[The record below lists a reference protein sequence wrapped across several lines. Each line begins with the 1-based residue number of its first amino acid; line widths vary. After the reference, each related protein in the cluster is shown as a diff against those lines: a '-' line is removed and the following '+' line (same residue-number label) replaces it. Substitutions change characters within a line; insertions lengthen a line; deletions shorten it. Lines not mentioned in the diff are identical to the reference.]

1 MSRDLFTFE
10 SITLKTVE
18 PSDIAEMQNILN
30 RASYY
35 HTTILQ
41 QSPAGLADRCFRAE
55 VPTVSGS
62 RVFRHLFLGSDAR
75 VGISP
80 SFALDVFVGFPNYK
94 IASVALFVIREDRQR
109 KGTGREV
116 LSQTLAQYL
125 IEYHPA
131 VETISVSLT
140 ENNVPALRCLVASG
154 YERTNR
160 WEKLDINGRP
170 IIALTYRRSVR
181 DNRTSG

>member
-1 MSRDLFTFE
+1 MGGDLFTFE
-10 SITLKTVE
+10 SITLKTAE
-18 PSDIAEMQNILN
+18 RSDISEMQNILN

-41 QSPAGLADRCFRAE
+41 QSAAGLAERCFHAE

-75 VGISP
+75 VGIAP
-80 SFALDVFVGFPNYK
+80 SFVLDVFVGFPNYK
-94 IASVALFVIREDRQR
+94 IASVALFVIREDCQR

-116 LSQTLAQYL
+116 LSQTLEQYL
-125 IEYHPA
+125 REYHPA

-140 ENNVPALRCLVASG
+140 ENNVPALRCLVASE

-160 WEKLDINGRP
+160 WEKFDIQGRP
-170 IIALTYRRSVR
+170 VIALTYRKNFRQIR
-181 DNRTSG
+181 